1 MNKIFT
7 AFILSFFMSAL
18 AHSQTENVGIGTNSP
33 DNSAVL
39 HVAFDA
45 ITGPKGLLI
54 PRMSTAQRTSIP
66 APLANGLLIFNTD
79 NNQFEFYNSSTTSW
93 LPLLSTSNL
102 ALPSGNIFVGNGSN
116 IATAV
121 SMSGDAVITN
131 TGVLTIQDNSI
142 DGSDISIAGEALGS
156 LAYYNGTDWVTL
168 AAGNNG
174 DLLAVSAGVP
184 AWQNDNSVSATLSAG
199 NIYVGNATNVATGVA
214 MSGDILMDA
223 TGLTTIQDGSVD
235 GNDLSLAA
243 QASGSLTY
251 YNGTEWV
258 TLGVGTDGQ
267 FLSLSGGGV
276 PVWADVAGGSGS
288 LNDAYTNGQSITLAP
303 ANGSVVIA
311 GTLDGDAALELSNN
325 GTNGIGL
332 LVTDGLS
339 RFGNTYTVT
348 QATGTGDLVVDNVLE
363 VGADVYLPNTQVA
376 PNLNNVSIVVDNV
389 TGILYKE
396 VSSRRYKDNIKEYKF
411 AFDRV
416 LDASVKEYTIK
427 GSKAKQIGL
436 IAEELDSLGLKYL
449 VAYDKDGRPDAVH
462 YSKVSLYLLEVVK
475 QQQKEI
481 ESLRSEIESIKE
493 KIK

>member
-1 MNKIFT
+1 
-7 AFILSFFMSAL
+7 
-18 AHSQTENVGIGTNSP
+18 
-33 DNSAVL
+33 VL

-45 ITGPKGLLI
+45 ISGPKGLLI
-54 PRMSTAQRTSIP
+54 PRMSNAQRASIP
-66 APLANGLLIFNTD
+66 APLANGLLIFNSD
-79 NNQFEFYNSSTTSW
+79 NNQFEYYNSSTTSW

-102 ALPSGNIFVGNGSN
+102 ALPSGNLYVGNGSN

-142 DGSDISIAGEALGS
+142 DGSDISIAGEANGS

-214 MSGDILMDA
+214 MSGDILIDA

-251 YNGTEWV
+251 HNGTEWV
-258 TLGVGTDGQ
+258 TLAVGTDGQ
-267 FLSLSGGGV
+267 FLSLSSGV

-288 LNDAYTNGQSITLAP
+288 LNSAYTNGAAITLASL
-303 ANGSVVIA
+303 NGSVVIA

-339 RFGNTYTVT
+339 RFGNTYTAT

-363 VGADVYLPNTQVA
+363 VGGEVYLTGLPNNPPVGATELFLTAGGQVYQ
-376 PNLNNVSIVVDNV
+376 DH
-389 TGILYKE
+389 
-396 VSSRRYKDNIKEYKF
+396 SSRRYKKDIKDYNFDYSNILK
-411 AFDRV
+411 V
-416 LDASVKEYTIK
+416 NVKEYILK
-427 GSKAKQIGL
+427 DDEYNAKRIGL
-436 IAEELDSLGLKYL
+436 IAEELDSLELKYL
-449 VAYDKDGRPDAVH
+449 ISYDNQGRPDGVA
-462 YSKVSLYLLEVVK
+462 YSKMSLYLLEVVK